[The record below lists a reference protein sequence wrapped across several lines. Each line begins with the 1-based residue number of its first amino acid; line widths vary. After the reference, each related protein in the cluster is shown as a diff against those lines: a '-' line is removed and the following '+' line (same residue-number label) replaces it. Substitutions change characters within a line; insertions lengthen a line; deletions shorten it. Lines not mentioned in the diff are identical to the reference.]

1 MNFPRKAVRNR
12 QQGYTK
18 NTCKIASGTAV
29 ILKRFASVNCLCQI
43 VSSRK
48 KIHICIFEGQIK
60 KKKKSETV
68 TGEFET
74 MQVNRFTFLPG
85 EGGAYLVGQC
95 QGYHCISG
103 AKAGG
108 RRASFTYSNK

>member
-1 MNFPRKAVRNR
+1 MLIVCVKLFPPEKKYIYV
-12 QQGYTK
+12 Y
-18 NTCKIASGTAV
+18 
-29 ILKRFASVNCLCQI
+29 LKVKL
-43 VSSRK
+43 
-48 KIHICIFEGQIK
+48 K
-60 KKKKSETV
+60 KKKKV
-68 TGEFET
+68 KLTGEFET